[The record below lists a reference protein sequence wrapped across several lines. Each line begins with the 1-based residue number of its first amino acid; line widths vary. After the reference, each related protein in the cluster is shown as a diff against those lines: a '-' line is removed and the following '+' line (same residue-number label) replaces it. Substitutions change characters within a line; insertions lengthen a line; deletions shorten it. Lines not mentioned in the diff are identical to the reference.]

1 MSIKNVK
8 DVTKV
13 SWSTA
18 GSVVLG
24 IALFGGLMMAI
35 RKAPD
40 NAVTAPIKRAADMV
54 A

>member
-1 MSIKNVK
+1 MAIKDLKNV
-8 DVTKV
+8 TKI

-18 GSVVLG
+18 GSVVVG